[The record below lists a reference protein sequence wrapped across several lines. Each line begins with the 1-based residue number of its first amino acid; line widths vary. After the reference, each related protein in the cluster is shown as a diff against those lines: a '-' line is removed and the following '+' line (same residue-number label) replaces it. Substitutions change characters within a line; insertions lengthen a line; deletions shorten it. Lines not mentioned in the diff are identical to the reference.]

1 VKCRVC
7 DREAAGAYCDR
18 HERAYQNLRERY
30 EAWKQAL
37 DVSWKEYLAEVAQ
50 NENTGTWAKEV
61 AEALLS
67 RDES

>member
-1 VKCRVC
+1 
-7 DREAAGAYCDR
+7 
-18 HERAYQNLRERY
+18 
-30 EAWKQAL
+30 L